1 MYNNSFCFFFFFAKQ
16 CILTSVPVLHARLV
30 VLMLD
35 QTVLWK
41 DLRGFYIPLNQNPLL
56 HLDSIFWACWY
67 FYVYFLSWQCL
78 TLYLLNCFFSTICPY
93 LALETCRQWRL
104 SNKTVNLMRN
114 GKMPTVTIEQAQKN
128 FCKVSTSILEGI
140 F

>member
-1 MYNNSFCFFFFFAKQ
+1 VK
-16 CILTSVPVLHARLV
+16 VLNLV
-30 VLMLD
+30 
-35 QTVLWK
+35 
-41 DLRGFYIPLNQNPLL
+41 PLNNL
-56 HLDSIFWACWY
+56 
-67 FYVYFLSWQCL
+67 
-78 TLYLLNCFFSTICPY
+78 FSAICPY

-140 F
+140 DIVFVG